1 MTTNSNKTTQ
11 NRRPRTCGQC
21 GRNVRVDDV
30 YCPACGHR
38 LDDNSKTRTSASRE
52 TYQTNSEPL
61 TGVVCNDITHSRVVA
76 ALLDFFLGSLGVHNF
91 YLGFYTRAICQLVLT
106 VLIGPI
112 TCGLGAGA
120 ACIWA
125 FIEGALILSG
135 AAGFDTDARGNLL
148 RD

>member
-1 MTTNSNKTTQ
+1 MTTANNKTTQ
-11 NRRPRTCGQC
+11 NHRPRTCAQC
-21 GRNVRVDDV
+21 GRNVRLDDK
-30 YCPACGHR
+30 YCPACGYR
-38 LDDNSKTRTSASRE
+38 LDGSDGKPKNASRE
-52 TYQTNSEPL
+52 TYQNTSEPL
-61 TGVVCNDITHSRVVA
+61 TGEVCNDVAHSRVIA
-76 ALLDFFLGSLGVHNF
+76 ALLAFFLGSLGVHNF
-91 YLGFYTRAICQLVLT
+91 YLGYYTRAICQLVLT

-135 AAGFDTDARGNLL
+135 AAGFDTDAHGNIL